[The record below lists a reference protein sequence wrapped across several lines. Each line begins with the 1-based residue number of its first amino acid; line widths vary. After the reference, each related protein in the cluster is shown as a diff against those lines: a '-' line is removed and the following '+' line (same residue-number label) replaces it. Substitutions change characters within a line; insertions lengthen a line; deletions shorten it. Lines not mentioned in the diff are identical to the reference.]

1 VYILLTDVVVCPR
14 CGPEFGLIV
23 LADRIDARR
32 VVEGRLGCPNCRE
45 SYPVRDGVADLR
57 PPGAPHPAPS
67 PSADALTGDALEEEG
82 VRLAALLGL
91 ADAGGLVLLE
101 GYPATAAGA
110 VSAVVP
116 AAEVVAMTAAPDAAG
131 AGPERVSQVLGTHP
145 FPFRAAALRGVAL
158 RGAPGAA
165 RLAEGLRVLA
175 PGSRM
180 VVDGAAPGTATAL
193 ADHGAAVLLDQ
204 EGVVVARAP
213 GLPVEPVRNVLR

>member
-14 CGPEFGLIV
+14 CGPEFGLII

-45 SYPVRDGVADLR
+45 SYPVRGGVADLR
-57 PPGAPHPAPS
+57 PPGAPHPEPS
-67 PSADALTGDALEEEG
+67 PSADAPIGDALEAEG

-101 GYPATAAGA
+101 GYAAAVAGA

-116 AAEVVAMTAAPDAAG
+116 AAEVVAMAAAPEPTGAA
-131 AGPERVSQVLGTHP
+131 PEGVSRVLGTHP
-145 FPFRAAALRGVAL
+145 FPFRASALRGVAL

-175 PGSRM
+175 SGSRLL
-180 VVDGAAPGTATAL
+180 VDGAAPGTAEAL
-193 ADHGAAVLLDQ
+193 AENGAAVLLDQ